1 MIKEFCDR
9 CGREINPEN
18 DPSTLLE
25 IIDNVCKS
33 LKKMCGGEDTR
44 RPLYY
49 IGVRE
54 GPSFTMCDSCEK
66 ELEKFI
72 LSGREKKDPT

>member
-9 CGREINPEN
+9 CGREINPEK
-18 DPSTLLE
+18 DPSTLSE
-25 IIDNVCKS
+25 IVNSVCKS
-33 LKKMCGGEDTR
+33 LKILCGQDKS